1 MEKITF
7 DHRPWLRSSFF
18 FKENNVFIEKEDK
31 PSKTFVILE
40 EELDGLDIDYIGNFK
55 DLLRLVFINE
65 KYGNLKVELEGE
77 ELPRNINKKKKQV
90 ILQA

>member
-1 MEKITF
+1 M
-7 DHRPWLRSSFF
+7 
-18 FKENNVFIEKEDK
+18 FIEKEDK

-40 EELDGLDIDYIGNFK
+40 EELDGLDTDYIGNFK
-55 DLLRLVFINE
+55 DLLRLLFINE

-77 ELPRNINKKKKQV
+77 ELPRNINKKKKQF

>member
-1 MEKITF
+1 M
-7 DHRPWLRSSFF
+7 
-18 FKENNVFIEKEDK
+18 FIKKEDK
-31 PSKTFVILE
+31 PSETFLILE
-40 EELDGLDIDYIGNFK
+40 EELDGLDIDYIGDFK

-65 KYGNLKVELEGE
+65 KYGNLKVELKGE

>member
-1 MEKITF
+1 M
-7 DHRPWLRSSFF
+7 
-18 FKENNVFIEKEDK
+18 FIKKEDK
-31 PSKTFVILE
+31 PSETFLILE
-40 EELDGLDIDYIGNFK
+40 EELDGLDIDYIGDFK

-77 ELPRNINKKKKQV
+77 ELPRNINKKKQQV